1 MAINHNYIVKQENFD
16 TLCSIRQ
23 NSEHSLKWG
32 CLFVLPEWLEVWW
45 TVFGNDAKLNILSVR
60 QQGKILGLAPLQVN
74 GNSASFIGGTN
85 VCDYLDFI
93 ITADKEQVFFKA
105 LLDHLDRQGI
115 ENLDLGLL
123 RPDSTVFSNLINVA
137 ENRGC
142 EVMTGNEDISLELD
156 LPATW
161 EDYLSMLKGKQ
172 RHEVK
177 RKFRRL
183 YEAGDIKFRIIEDP
197 KEISEQLPI
206 FFDLFKLSSD
216 EKAHFMTDQMISFF
230 QALAMAL
237 AETNILKLYILDLN
251 AEPAAVSMCFDFND
265 TLHLYNSGFDPRYRA
280 LSAGLLCKVLSLKN
294 AIERGKQKYD
304 FLKGAETYKYRLG
317 AGEVPLDSCRIEL

>member
-1 MAINHNYIVKQENFD
+1 MAINQKYIVKQENFD
-16 TLCSIRQ
+16 TLSSIRQ
-23 NSEHSLKWG
+23 NSKHPLKWG

-45 TVFGNDAKLNILSVR
+45 TAFGNDAKLNILSVG
-60 QQGKILGLAPLQVN
+60 QQGEILGLAPLQVK

-93 ITADKEQVFFKA
+93 VTADKEPVFFKA
-105 LLDHLDRQGI
+105 LLDHLDHQGI
-115 ENLDLGLL
+115 EHLDLCLL
-123 RPDSTVFSNLINVA
+123 RPDSTVLSNLVNVA

-142 EVMTGNEDISLELD
+142 EIMTGNEDISLELN

-161 EDYLSMLKGKQ
+161 EKYLSMLKGKQ

-183 YEAGDIKFRIIEDP
+183 YEAGDVTFRIVEDP
-197 KEISEQLPI
+197 KEISEQLPT

-230 QALAMAL
+230 RALAIAL
-237 AETNILKLYILDLN
+237 AKPKILRLYILELN
-251 AEPAAVSMCFDFND
+251 AVPVAVSMCFDFNGA
-265 TLHLYNSGFDPRYRA
+265 LHLYNSGFDPRFRA
-280 LSAGLLCKVLSLKN
+280 LSVGLLCKVLSIKDAIKN
-294 AIERGKQKYD
+294 GRKKYD

-317 AGEVPLDSCRIEL
+317 GREVPLAGCRIDL